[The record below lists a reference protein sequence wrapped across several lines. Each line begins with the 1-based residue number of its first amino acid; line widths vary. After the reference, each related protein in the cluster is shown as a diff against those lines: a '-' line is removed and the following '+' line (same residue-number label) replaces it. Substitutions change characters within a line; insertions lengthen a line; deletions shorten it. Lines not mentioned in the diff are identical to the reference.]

1 MSRSLL
7 TAVIVA
13 AVAFGPAARAA
24 VVITALSSQ
33 LEIRDD
39 FFGRYDPVD
48 VDGDG
53 TVDFTF
59 GSNSSAI
66 GIQTERSNRIVIRID
81 PPPNI
86 GGPPTS
92 LPPGYALSS
101 TLVTEGFGDF
111 SWASSDYLGGYV
123 SPGENA
129 YVVISIVLSTG
140 SASDFNGR
148 GGVGFEFHA
157 QDGIHYGY
165 FDINA
170 SKGYAGLTLYGWAYE
185 SQPGVAILVGQ
196 VPEPSALVLVGLA
209 SDSSFF
215 ISMFWYFYKEL
226 EPHLQ
231 RAHAGHTQDAAGQQ
245 MGRPC
250 SRSVA

>member
-1 MSRSLL
+1 MSRRLL
-7 TAVIVA
+7 TAGIVA
-13 AVAFGPAARAA
+13 AVAFGPAAHAA
-24 VVITALSSQ
+24 VIITALPSP
-33 LEIRDD
+33 LELRTD
-39 FFGRYDPVD
+39 FFLTTEPVD
-48 VDGDG
+48 VDGNG

-59 GSNSSAI
+59 GYDFSAI

-86 GGPPTS
+86 GGPTTS
-92 LPPGYALSS
+92 LPLGYALSS
-101 TLVTEGFGDF
+101 TLVAEGFEDF

-129 YVVISIVLSTG
+129 FSIISMVLSTG

-148 GGVGFEFHA
+148 GAIGFEFHA
-157 QDGIHYGY
+157 EDGIHYGY

-196 VPEPSALVLVGLA
+196 VPEPSALILVGLA
-209 SDSSFF
+209 TLSFL
-215 ISMFWYFYKEL
+215 SRR
-226 EPHLQ
+226 Q
-231 RAHAGHTQDAAGQQ
+231 RK
-245 MGRPC
+245 
-250 SRSVA
+250 